1 MKKLLCASVLLSL
14 LLCGCQSAPVSSSEP
29 SSASVEA
36 PAVSEVISASNPV
49 SDFEPVS
56 VAESAADP
64 EPQEPLVTVT
74 IPAVVGDV
82 DFSGMDID
90 AAKENWGFADAV
102 RNEDGS
108 IVFTMTEAIRD
119 EYLQFTRES
128 LVGGWFDTIL
138 NNDNY
143 KFFITA
149 LSYDDQS
156 RTAKVVLRNSSD
168 YTLYSLRIAHVLAIF
183 QQQVT
188 TASAI
193 CGDFSVTVTVVDADG
208 TVYDTY
214 VAEPKDTDTVTAPS
228 IEPTAESQPETSSIP
243 YEYQNALTKADKY
256 LRYSSFSYSGLIA
269 QLEYE
274 GCTTEAATYAAD
286 NCGADWYEQA
296 VETAA
301 DYLRYSAFSYS
312 SLIDQ
317 LEYEGFTT
325 EEATYAADNCGADW
339 NEQAAKKASD
349 YLSFSSFNR
358 SRLIE
363 QLEFEGFTHDQAVYG
378 ADQNGL

>member
-14 LLCGCQSAPVSSSEP
+14 LLCGCQSAPASGSGASSSVP
-29 SSASVEA
+29 S
-36 PAVSEVISASNPV
+36 VSEVVSATESV
-49 SDFEPVS
+49 SEPESVS
-56 VAESAADP
+56 AVESVSES

-74 IPAVVGDV
+74 IPAVVDGV
-82 DFSGMDID
+82 DFSDMDID
-90 AAKENWGFADAV
+90 SVKENWGFADAV

-108 IVFTMTEAIRD
+108 ITFTMTEAIRD
-119 EYLQFTRES
+119 DYLRFTRES
-128 LVGGWFDTIL
+128 FLTGWFSSVAQKSEF
-138 NNDNY
+138 N
-143 KFFITA
+143 FIFNVT
-149 LSYDDQS
+149 YDDPTRS
-156 RTAKVVLRNSSD
+156 AEVVLKDGADYEENSV
-168 YTLYSLRIAHVLAIF
+168 SLMFILAMF
-183 QQQVT
+183 QREVSV
-188 TASAI
+188 ASEI
-193 CGDFSVTVTVVDADG
+193 CGDFSITVTVVGYDG

-214 VAEPKDTDTVTAPS
+214 VADSTKSETDTES
-228 IEPTAESQPETSSIP
+228 EPTAETQPETSSIP
-243 YEYQNALTKADKY
+243 YEYQNALTKADDY
-256 LRYSSFSYSGLIA
+256 LRYSSFSYTGLIS

-296 VETAA
+296 AKTAS
-301 DYLRYSAFSYS
+301 DYLSFSAFSYS
-312 SLIDQ
+312 GLIDQ

-358 SRLIE
+358 SQLIE

>member
-14 LLCGCQSAPVSSSEP
+14 LLCGCQSAPASGSESSFSVPEVVSAIESVSESESVSS
-29 SSASVEA
+29 VES
-36 PAVSEVISASNPV
+36 VSES
-49 SDFEPVS
+49 
-56 VAESAADP
+56 

-74 IPAVVGDV
+74 IPAVVDGV
-82 DFSGMDID
+82 DFSDMDID
-90 AAKENWGFADAV
+90 SVKENWGFADAV

-108 IVFTMTEAIRD
+108 ITFTMTESIRD
-119 EYLQFTRES
+119 DYLRFTRES
-128 LVGGWFDTIL
+128 FLTGWFSSVAQKSEF
-138 NNDNY
+138 N
-143 KFFITA
+143 FIFNVT
-149 LSYDDQS
+149 YDDPTRS
-156 RTAKVVLRNSSD
+156 AEVVLKDGADYEENSV
-168 YTLYSLRIAHVLAIF
+168 SLMFILAMF
-183 QQQVT
+183 QREVSV
-188 TASAI
+188 ASEI
-193 CGDFSVTVTVVDADG
+193 CGDFSITVTVVGYDG

-214 VAEPKDTDTVTAPS
+214 VADSTKSETDTEF
-228 IEPTAESQPETSSIP
+228 EPTAETQPETSSIP
-243 YEYQNALTKADKY
+243 YEYQNALTKADDY
-256 LRYSSFSYSGLIA
+256 LRYSSFSYTGLIS

-296 VETAA
+296 SKTAS
-301 DYLRYSAFSYS
+301 DYLSFSAFSYS
-312 SLIDQ
+312 GLIDQ

-358 SRLIE
+358 SQLIE

>member
-1 MKKLLCASVLLSL
+1 MKKLLCASVLLAF
-14 LLCGCQSAPVSSSEP
+14 LLCGCQSAPASSLDASSSVP
-29 SSASVEA
+29 S
-36 PAVSEVISASNPV
+36 V
-49 SDFEPVS
+49 SDVVSAVEPVS
-56 VAESAADP
+56 ELEPVSAAESIVES
-64 EPQEPLVTVT
+64 EPQDPLVTVT

-90 AAKENWGFADAV
+90 AAKENWGFTDAS

-108 IVFTMTEAIRD
+108 IVFTMTETIRD

-143 KFFITA
+143 KFFITS

-156 RTAKVVLRNSSD
+156 KTAEIVLRNSYD
-168 YTLYSLRIAHVLAIF
+168 YTLYSLRITLVLAIF
-183 QQQVT
+183 RQQVT

-193 CGDFSVTVTVVDADG
+193 CGDFSVTVNVVDTDG

-214 VAEPKDTDTVTAPS
+214 IAEPKDTDADTTETAT
-228 IEPTAESQPETSSIP
+228 EPTAEAQPETSSIP

-256 LRYSSFSYSGLIA
+256 LRYSSFSYTGLID

-296 VETAA
+296 SKTAS
-301 DYLRYSAFSYS
+301 DYLSFSAFSYS
-312 SLIDQ
+312 GLIDQ
-317 LEYEGFTT
+317 LEYDGFTT

-339 NEQAAKKASD
+339 YEQAVEKAAD
-349 YLSFSSFNR
+349 YLDFSSFTR
-358 SRLIE
+358 SSLIS
-363 QLEFEGFTHDQAVYG
+363 QLEFEGFTYDQAAYG
-378 ADQNGL
+378 ASQNGL

>member
-1 MKKLLCASVLLSL
+1 MKKLLCASVVLSFL
-14 LLCGCQSAPVSSSEP
+14 FCGCQSTPVSSPAP
-29 SSASVEA
+29 SASSVEA
-36 PAVSEVISASNPV
+36 PAVSEVISASNLV

-56 VAESAADP
+56 VAESSADP

-74 IPAVVGDV
+74 IPAVVDGV
-82 DFSGMDID
+82 DFSDMDID
-90 AAKENWGFADAV
+90 SAKETWGFADAV
-102 RNEDGS
+102 KNEDGS
-108 IVFTMTEAIRD
+108 ITFTMPESIQD
-119 EYLQFTRES
+119 EYLAFTRKS
-128 LVGGWFDTIL
+128 FLTGWFSSTSQEPEFD
-138 NNDNY
+138 
-143 KFFITA
+143 FIFNVT
-149 LSYDDQS
+149 YDDPTRS
-156 RTAKVVLRNSSD
+156 AEVVLKDGADYDENSV
-168 YTLYSLRIAHVLAIF
+168 SLMFILAMF
-183 QQQVT
+183 QREVT
-188 TASAI
+188 VASEI
-193 CGDFSVTVTVVDADG
+193 CGDFSITVTVVGYDG

-214 VAEPKDTDTVTAPS
+214 VADSTKSETVAEV
-228 IEPTAESQPETSSIP
+228 EPTAEFQPETSSIP

-256 LRYSSFSYSGLIA
+256 LRYSSFSYSGLID

-274 GCTTEAATYAAD
+274 GCTAEAATYAAD

-312 SLIDQ
+312 GLIDQ
-317 LEYEGFTT
+317 LEYEGFSTQ
-325 EEATYAADNCGADW
+325 EATYAADNCGADW

>member
-14 LLCGCQSAPVSSSEP
+14 LLCGCQSAPVSSSES
-29 SSASVEA
+29 SSAAASAPSVPEVESVS
-36 PAVSEVISASNPV
+36 VSELV
-49 SDFEPVS
+49 SS
-56 VAESAADP
+56 AESIVES

-74 IPAVVGDV
+74 IPAVVDGV
-82 DFSGMDID
+82 DFSDMDID
-90 AAKENWGFADAV
+90 SVKENWGFSDAA

-108 IVFTMTEAIRD
+108 ITFTMTESIQD
-119 EYLQFTRES
+119 EYLAFTRKS
-128 LVGGWFDTIL
+128 FLTGWFASVAQKPEFD
-138 NNDNY
+138 
-143 KFFITA
+143 FIFDVT
-149 LSYDDQS
+149 YDDPTRS
-156 RTAKVVLRNSSD
+156 AEVVLKDGADYDENSV
-168 YTLYSLRIAHVLAIF
+168 SLMFILAMF
-183 QQQVT
+183 QREVT
-188 TASAI
+188 VASEI
-193 CGDFSVTVTVVDADG
+193 CGDFSITVTVVGSDG

-214 VAEPKDTDTVTAPS
+214 VADSTKSETVS
-228 IEPTAESQPETSSIP
+228 ESEPTAETQPETSSIP
-243 YEYQNALTKADKY
+243 YEYQNALTKADDY
-256 LRYSSFSYSGLIA
+256 LRYSSFSYTGLID

-296 VETAA
+296 AKTAS
-301 DYLRYSAFSYS
+301 DYLSFSAFSYS
-312 SLIDQ
+312 GLIDQ
-317 LEYEGFTT
+317 LEYEGFTA

-349 YLSFSSFNR
+349 YLNFSSFDR

>member
-14 LLCGCQSAPVSSSEP
+14 LLCGCQSSPASGSESSFSVPEVVSAIES
-29 SSASVEA
+29 
-36 PAVSEVISASNPV
+36 VSESESVSAIESI
-49 SDFEPVS
+49 
-56 VAESAADP
+56 AES

-74 IPAVVGDV
+74 IPAVVDGV
-82 DFSGMDID
+82 DFSDMDID
-90 AAKENWGFADAV
+90 SVKENWGFADAV

-108 IVFTMTEAIRD
+108 ITFTMTEAIRD
-119 EYLQFTRES
+119 DYLRFTRES
-128 LVGGWFDTIL
+128 FLTGWFSSVAQKPEF
-138 NNDNY
+138 N
-143 KFFITA
+143 FIFNVT
-149 LSYDDQS
+149 YDDPTRS
-156 RTAKVVLRNSSD
+156 AEVVLKDGAD
-168 YTLYSLRIAHVLAIF
+168 YEETSVSLMFILAMF
-183 QQQVT
+183 QREVSV
-188 TASAI
+188 ASEI
-193 CGDFSVTVTVVDADG
+193 CGDFSITVTVVGYDG

-214 VAEPKDTDTVTAPS
+214 VADSTKSETDTES
-228 IEPTAESQPETSSIP
+228 EPTAETQPETSSIP
-243 YEYQNALTKADKY
+243 YEYQNALTKADDY
-256 LRYSSFSYSGLIA
+256 LRYSSFSYTGLIS

-296 VETAA
+296 AKTAS
-301 DYLRYSAFSYS
+301 DYLSFSAFSYS
-312 SLIDQ
+312 GLIDQ

-349 YLSFSSFNR
+349 YLNFSSFNR
-358 SRLIE
+358 SQLIE

>member
-1 MKKLLCASVLLSL
+1 MKKLLCVSVLLSL

-56 VAESAADP
+56 VSESSAGP

-74 IPAVVGDV
+74 IPAVVDGV
-82 DFSGMDID
+82 DFSDMDID
-90 AAKENWGFADAV
+90 SAKENWGFADAV
-102 RNEDGS
+102 KNEDGS
-108 IVFTMTEAIRD
+108 ITFTMTEAIRD
-119 EYLQFTRES
+119 EYFRFTRES
-128 LVGGWFDTIL
+128 FLTGWFSTVSKEAEFD
-138 NNDNY
+138 
-143 KFFITA
+143 FIFSVT
-149 LSYDDQS
+149 YDDPTMS
-156 RTAKVVLRNSSD
+156 AKVVLKDGADYEENSV
-168 YTLYSLRIAHVLAIF
+168 SLMFILAMF
-183 QQQVT
+183 QREVT
-188 TASAI
+188 VASEI
-193 CGDFSVTVTVVDADG
+193 CGDFSITVTVVGYDG

-214 VAEPKDTDTVTAPS
+214 VADSTKSETGAEVD
-228 IEPTAESQPETSSIP
+228 PTAESQPETSSIP
-243 YEYQNALTKADKY
+243 YEYQNALTKADDY
-256 LRYSSFSYSGLIA
+256 LRYSSFSYTGLIS

-296 VETAA
+296 SKTAS
-301 DYLRYSAFSYS
+301 DYLSFSAFSYS
-312 SLIDQ
+312 GLIDQ
-317 LEYEGFTT
+317 LEYEGFSTQ
-325 EEATYAADNCGADW
+325 EATYAADNCGADW

>member
-1 MKKLLCASVLLSL
+1 MKKLLCVSVLLSL

-56 VAESAADP
+56 VSESSAGP

-74 IPAVVGDV
+74 IPAVVDGV
-82 DFSGMDID
+82 DFSDMDID
-90 AAKENWGFADAV
+90 SAKENWGFADAV
-102 RNEDGS
+102 KNEDGS
-108 IVFTMTEAIRD
+108 ITFTMTEAIRD
-119 EYLQFTRES
+119 EYFRFTRES
-128 LVGGWFDTIL
+128 FLTGWFSTVSKEAEFD
-138 NNDNY
+138 
-143 KFFITA
+143 FIFSVT
-149 LSYDDQS
+149 YDDPTMS
-156 RTAKVVLRNSSD
+156 AKVVLKDGADYEENSV
-168 YTLYSLRIAHVLAIF
+168 SLMFILAMF
-183 QQQVT
+183 QREVT
-188 TASAI
+188 VASEI
-193 CGDFSVTVTVVDADG
+193 CGDFSITVTVVGYDE

-214 VAEPKDTDTVTAPS
+214 VADSTKSETGAEVD
-228 IEPTAESQPETSSIP
+228 PTAESQPETSSIP

-312 SLIDQ
+312 GLIDQ

>member
-14 LLCGCQSAPVSSSEP
+14 LLCGCQSAPASGSGASSSVP
-29 SSASVEA
+29 S
-36 PAVSEVISASNPV
+36 VSEVVSATESV
-49 SDFEPVS
+49 SEPES
-56 VAESAADP
+56 VFAIESIAES

-108 IVFTMTEAIRD
+108 ITFTMTESIRD
-119 EYLQFTRES
+119 EYFQFTRES

-143 KFFITA
+143 KFFITS

-168 YTLYSLRIAHVLAIF
+168 YTLYSLRITLVLAIF

-193 CGDFSVTVTVVDADG
+193 CGDFSVTVTVVDTDG
-208 TVYDTY
+208 IVYDTY
-214 VAEPKDTDTVTAPS
+214 IAEPKDTEPATETAT
-228 IEPTAESQPETSSIP
+228 EPTAETQPETSSIP
-243 YEYQNALTKADKY
+243 YEYQNALTKADDY
-256 LRYSSFSYSGLIA
+256 LRYSSFSYTGLIS

-296 VETAA
+296 SKTAS
-301 DYLRYSAFSYS
+301 DYLSFSAFSYS
-312 SLIDQ
+312 GLIDQ

-349 YLSFSSFNR
+349 YLNFSSFNR
-358 SRLIE
+358 SQLIE
-363 QLEFEGFTHDQAVYG
+363 QLEFEGFTHDQAAYG